1 MEPVEWV
8 ILIIA
13 LLAAVYVYATL
24 PSAPKKKSPSLA
36 DLGVPTAED
45 GREIMM
51 VFGEVWIKDNNVL
64 WYGNRTTTPIQATS
78 GK

>member
-13 LLAAVYVYATL
+13 LLAAIYVYATL
-24 PSAPKKKSPSLA
+24 PSAPKKKPPSLT

-64 WYGNRTTTPIQATS
+64 WFGDLSTSPIQTS
-78 GK
+78 TGK